1 MKSQK
6 ANVAGLLLVLGMDG
20 ETGFGKF
27 HERLTPLSSSLFQD
41 QLSCHGV
48 PCLGAFVLNPH
59 KSAKKQDSGRKQHT
73 LVYAMRG
80 EHSPFH
86 GDKKRLFAW

>member
-48 PCLGAFVLNPH
+48 RAWGLSFLT
-59 KSAKKQDSGRKQHT
+59 HT
-73 LVYAMRG
+73 NRQRNKTPEGNSTLLSTR
-80 EHSPFH
+80 
-86 GDKKRLFAW
+86 